1 MNEVRYR
8 VELNSEELK
17 QLESLIKEKLSRT
30 TLPSESL
37 RNALKSLEAAKP
49 MVATAKQLEAAKK
62 ATEARKIKTRR
73 KIEAAVN
80 QLRLEN
86 RPITMYA
93 VAKVG
98 RVSPNTV
105 RKYRDFIEAAET
117 ERRRSQ
123 PVESP
128 NRLL

>member
-1 MNEVRYR
+1 MREKKKYR
-8 VELNSEELK
+8 VELTAEEIEELK
-17 QLESLIKEKLSRT
+17 KLAAQKIY
-30 TLPSESL
+30 PSETL

-49 MVATAKQLEAAKK
+49 IVATAKQLEAAKK
-62 ATEARKIKTRR
+62 ATEARKEKARR

-105 RKYRDFIEAAET
+105 RKYRDFIEAAEIQ
-117 ERRRSQ
+117 RRQTNQ
-123 PVESP
+123 P
-128 NRLL
+128 NYLL

>member
-1 MNEVRYR
+1 MNEVKYKI
-8 VELNSEELK
+8 ELTGEELK
-17 QLESLIKEKLSRT
+17 QLELLIKEKLSRT

-37 RNALKSLEAAKP
+37 RNALKSLENAKP

-62 ATEARKIKTRR
+62 ATEARKTKTRK
-73 KIEAAVN
+73 KIEIAVN
-80 QLRLEN
+80 QLRIEN

-93 VAKVG
+93 VAKYS

-105 RKYRDFIEAAET
+105 RKYREFIETAEA

-123 PVESP
+123 PTEAQD
-128 NRLL
+128 RLL